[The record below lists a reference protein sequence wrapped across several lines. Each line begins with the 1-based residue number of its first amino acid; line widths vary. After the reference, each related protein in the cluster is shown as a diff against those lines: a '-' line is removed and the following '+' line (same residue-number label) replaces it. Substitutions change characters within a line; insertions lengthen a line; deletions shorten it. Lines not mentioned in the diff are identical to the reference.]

1 MTLIVCPAEGWDS
14 LVSVEDA
21 TRYMHDFGYEQWPI
35 PDPEPPE
42 PDPVAWRKAEVALR
56 KATQFIIGRYS
67 IKAEN
72 LDPVH
77 KKVQAAC
84 CEAAIRALDGD
95 LVADSDGRIVTEET
109 VDVLTTKYAAGAQ
122 NGAMAYPVIDA
133 LMKHMTDGGDSLTI
147 KMIRG

>member
-1 MTLIVCPAEGWDS
+1 MALIVAPAEGFNS
-14 LVSVEDA
+14 LISLDDA
-21 TRYMHDFGYEQWPI
+21 AQYMADFGHDGWPTGS
-35 PDPEPPE
+35 EPS
-42 PDPVAWRKAEVALR
+42 DTRKAEVALR
-56 KATQFIIGRYS
+56 KATQFILGRYS

-77 KKVQAAC
+77 PNVQAAC
-84 CEAAIRALDGD
+84 CEAAIRALSGD

-147 KMIRG
+147 KMVRG